1 MMNLS
6 DVFPKDGEIRRI
18 YCDACAASMD
28 LVFLNFSENVSEIE
42 INISGLP
49 HLQCPECDKRYLT
62 DDARFAVIELHRQ
75 ASEKGSARV
84 NVTRKKRD
92 ADYTFSK
99 IPFLVDADDYYY
111 IPGLRRPFDEGFLT
125 PLFFNRAVLI
135 KFDNSPDY
143 KVQFASQSYGSIYTD
158 ERYFSFGVNRHGKII
173 MWLGDVAT
181 LPESEQ
187 YYLRSENVA
196 SDHSIG
202 SEFYDGQIECK
213 FTELTKDAQAIKARS
228 AFDKAFDNRFGTN
241 LYHLNDELIETIT
254 NLSPP
259 LVDTEKERR
268 HAFDSLNR
276 IFVESMDNSA
286 LDKLIK
292 DKGITATGTGSL
304 KRVEALLESVG
315 DQKAI
320 STALM
325 PFYVLYDLRIAY
337 SHLTSAARRDE
348 LVGSSEERLKLRKG
362 AILTEIYDA
371 LLVKLCLS
379 FDDLTKKL

>member
-1 MMNLS
+1 MMDLS
-6 DVFPKDGEIRRI
+6 DIIPKNGDIRRI
-18 YCDACAASMD
+18 YCDVCEASMD
-28 LVFLNFSENVSEIE
+28 LIFPNFSEIVSEIE
-42 INISGLP
+42 INITGLP
-49 HLQCPECDKRYLT
+49 HLQCPECNQFYLT
-62 DDARFAVIELHRQ
+62 DGARFAIMELHRQ
-75 ASEKGSARV
+75 AIEKNSARID
-84 NVTRKKRD
+84 VTRKKRD

-143 KVQFASQSYGSIYTD
+143 KVQFASQSYGTIYTD
-158 ERYFSFGVNRHGKII
+158 ERSFSFGVNRHGKII

-187 YYLRSENVA
+187 YYLRSENVT

-213 FTELTKDAQAIKARS
+213 FTDLTKEAEAIKIRS
-228 AFDKAFDNRFGTN
+228 TFDKAFENRFGAN
-241 LYHLNDELIETIT
+241 LYHLSDELIETIT

-268 HAFDSLNR
+268 HVFDSLNR
-276 IFVESMDNSA
+276 TFVESMDNGA

-292 DKGITATGTGSL
+292 ENGVIATGTGSL
-304 KRVEALLESVG
+304 KRIQALLEKSG
-315 DQKAI
+315 NPTTI
-320 STALM
+320 SAALM

-348 LVGSSEERLKLRKG
+348 LVSSSEQRLKLRQD
-362 AILTEIYDA
+362 ATLTEIYDS
-371 LLVKLCLS
+371 LLDQLCLS
-379 FDDLTKKL
+379 FAGLTKKL